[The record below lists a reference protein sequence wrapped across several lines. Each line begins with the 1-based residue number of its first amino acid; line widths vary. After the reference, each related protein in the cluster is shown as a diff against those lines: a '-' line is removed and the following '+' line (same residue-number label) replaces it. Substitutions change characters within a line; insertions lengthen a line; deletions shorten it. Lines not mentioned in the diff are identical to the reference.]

1 MVLECRVRNFL
12 KNNPDIFLIGKK
24 YTCKKSPYKV
34 KIPKKE
40 SKEIMRFLGV
50 LHGDGNISGKRI
62 LITEKDGSF
71 CEIIKSLFEKI
82 FTIVPNIFYD
92 KNRNSNYCHIKNSVI
107 CRYLVE
113 VLEMPSESVR
123 DNIKIPGF
131 MKRLPLKLK
140 TEYIGGLFD
149 AESWLTKRQAHIGF
163 SITNK
168 KIRDFISKILLR
180 LGISHSI
187 TFRNRRENKEF
198 EIHIYGKQNLK
209 KFKET
214 VGLKNPRKANFISTF
229 Y

>member
-107 CRYLVE
+107 
-113 VLEMPSESVR
+113 
-123 DNIKIPGF
+123 
-131 MKRLPLKLK
+131 
-140 TEYIGGLFD
+140 
-149 AESWLTKRQAHIGF
+149 
-163 SITNK
+163 
-168 KIRDFISKILLR
+168 
-180 LGISHSI
+180 
-187 TFRNRRENKEF
+187 
-198 EIHIYGKQNLK
+198 
-209 KFKET
+209 
-214 VGLKNPRKANFISTF
+214 
-229 Y
+229 